1 MTAAFIFVIAILT
14 LGGVIAV
21 VSDRLGTKVGKAR
34 LSLFK
39 MRPKKTAAVV
49 TMATGTMLSALT
61 LVILFATSKPL
72 RRGVFTIDQ
81 IQDRLNQARKD
92 LTQAQV
98 EKHRV
103 ESDLIQAQNELQAAV
118 DYLNEINSSLNNAK
132 VEVSEREQEL
142 ERAQSR
148 LENTES
154 ELHQLQNQ
162 LSQMEAAKTEIETE
176 LDSIEYQLSQ
186 VSQQKKELETEIDQ
200 LQVERQ
206 DLIEQRERVSAQ
218 IEDRDRQIA
227 DQDMVIA
234 EREKRLSELEIAQ
247 QQLEEQKA
255 NAQRGFQMLR
265 EGSVALKRGEV
276 LASGLVRI
284 GDKDSSKD
292 AVNRLL
298 QEANRNALRFVQM
311 GNQSANQDM
320 VVMITKA
327 EVEELIE
334 EINDGEEYVVQ
345 IVAAANYLV
354 GEKRVAV
361 YTRAELNQLLFSSGQ
376 IVAGTSLNPA
386 TMTSERLQQQLQ
398 QLLDASSF
406 RARFVGVVNG
416 SIEMSDDRIDTLISF
431 IQRLEEY
438 DQTLELQ
445 AVAAQDTYT
454 IGPLRLD
461 LLARH
466 NGEVLISTR
475 QQTRKLDDIDWAE
488 VWRW

>member
-1 MTAAFIFVIAILT
+1 MTAAVIFVIAILT

-81 IQDRLNQARKD
+81 IQDRLNQARRD
-92 LTQAQV
+92 LTHAQV

-103 ESDLIQAQNELQAAV
+103 ESELIQAQNELQAAV

-132 VEVSEREQEL
+132 VEVLEREQEL
-142 ERAQSR
+142 KRAQSR
-148 LENTES
+148 RQNTES

-162 LSQMEAAKTEIETE
+162 LSQMEAAKTEIEEE
-176 LDSIEYQLSQ
+176 LDSIEDQLSQ
-186 VSQQKKELETEIDQ
+186 VSQQKQDLETEIDQ

-218 IEDRDRQIA
+218 IEERDRQIA
-227 DQDMVIA
+227 DQDLVIA
-234 EREKRLSELEIAQ
+234 EREERLAELEIAQ

-265 EGSVALKRGEV
+265 EGSVALKRGEI
-276 LASGLVRI
+276 LASGLVRMS
-284 GDKDSSKD
+284 DKNSSID
-292 AVNRLL
+292 TVNRLL
-298 QEANRNALRFVQM
+298 QEANSNALKFVQM

-334 EINDGEEYVVQ
+334 EINNGGEYVVQ
-345 IVAAANYLV
+345 IIAAANYLV

-361 YTRAELNQLLFSSGQ
+361 YTRAEPNRLLFSSGQ

-386 TMTSERLQQQLQ
+386 TMSSERLQQQLQ

-438 DQTLELQ
+438 DQNLELQ
-445 AVAAQDTYT
+445 AVAAEDTYT

-475 QQTRKLDDIDWAE
+475 QPTRKLDDIDWVE